1 MARAVTLVIHIATG
15 TPRLHL
21 WCDRCMTSAGWEVSI
36 YRLADDG
43 PHEFGKVRRC
53 DRCDRGEE

>member
-1 MARAVTLVIHIATG
+1 MAQKTLVITIVPG
-15 TPRLHL
+15 TPRRDI
-21 WCDRCMTSAGWEVSI
+21 WCDRCLTSARWEVSI

-53 DRCDRGEE
+53 ARCDRED